1 MLPSMPP
8 VARFSDQQLEA
19 IAQVLG
25 EALTG
30 SQITRV
36 LRRAEIYKDVT
47 PDATK
52 WKRLLTAFTLQQRSD
67 GHGTQIAR
75 AIEVAMDPIG
85 YANAPQRFAAVRDG
99 LNRVLAFC
107 GMELG
112 DDGRLRPVAAAA
124 TLTEAQRR
132 ARSLYQALAARGA
145 HREVLR
151 YCTAELLED
160 NYFHA
165 VLEAIKGLFDRL
177 RRRTGLTADGHA
189 LIDQALALPKDGGA
203 ARVAFNSLR
212 GESERSEQTGLA
224 FLFKGIASAFRNPT
238 AHEARITW
246 PLGEQDA
253 LDLLGLVSML
263 HRRLDTAVDV
273 PRKL

>member
-1 MLPSMPP
+1 MLPYMPP
-8 VARFSDQQLEA
+8 VPRFSDQQLEA

-36 LRRAEIYKDVT
+36 LRRAEMYKDVT

-52 WKRLLTAFTLQQRSD
+52 WRRLLTAFTLQQRSD

-85 YANAPQRFAAVRDG
+85 YANAPQRFAPVRDG

-177 RRRTGLTADGHA
+177 RRRTGLTVDGHA
-189 LIDQALALPKDGGA
+189 LIDQALAPQGWRGGEGRVQQS
-203 ARVAFNSLR
+203 ARR
-212 GESERSEQTGLA
+212 ERTQRA
-224 FLFKGIASAFRNPT
+224 DRA
-238 AHEARITW
+238 
-246 PLGEQDA
+246 
-253 LDLLGLVSML
+253 
-263 HRRLDTAVDV
+263 DV
-273 PRKL
+273 PVQGHRQRLPEPNSPRSAHHLAAGRARRP